1 MKKIA
6 GLLMLVLV
14 LSSVSYAQFKDQ
26 LGQPNVENSLIRSDY
41 GGGLLFGLFNPAN
54 FSMRQSVSMNYMT
67 MGNQS
72 IAIGMYTN
80 SMSYR
85 ISNPLTLSADVS
97 IMNSPYNSLGNSFAK
112 SINGIY
118 LTRAELNYRP
128 SNNFQIDVQFSQNPM
143 NAYYDPYYYNNPWGW
158 YGLPR

>member
-41 GGGLLFGLFNPAN
+41 GGGLIFGLFNPAN

-97 IMNSPYNSLGNSFAK
+97 IMNSPYNSLGNSFSK

-143 NAYYDPYYYNNPWGW
+143 SAYYDPYYYNNPWGW